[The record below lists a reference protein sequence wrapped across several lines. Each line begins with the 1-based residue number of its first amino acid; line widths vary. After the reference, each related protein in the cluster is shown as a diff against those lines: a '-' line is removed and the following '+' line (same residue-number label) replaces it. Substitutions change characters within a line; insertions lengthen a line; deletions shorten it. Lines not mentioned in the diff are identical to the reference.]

1 MAAVRRV
8 RPRPAPRRDRLT
20 SLTLVLL
27 LAAVPL
33 PRLTAAAHDPATSGA
48 GMGTRVP
55 LLLETGARL
64 GTPASAAGL
73 SRLASP
79 PGHGPSPG
87 GPSGPGWHTTR
98 GEPGRPAT
106 PVRLVSLG
114 RLQLEG
120 G

>member
-1 MAAVRRV
+1 MAAVDCSGPLTDRHRV
-8 RPRPAPRRDRLT
+8 LA
-20 SLTLVLL
+20 SLALAAL

-33 PRLTAAAHDPATSGA
+33 PRLSAAAHDPATSGA

-64 GTPASAAGL
+64 GAPGSPAGV

-79 PGHGPSPG
+79 PTRGSVAQTALGPARSTPAGDPG
-87 GPSGPGWHTTR
+87 GPPVG
-98 GEPGRPAT
+98 
-106 PVRLVSLG
+106 VRLVSLG
-114 RLQLEG
+114 RLQLDG